1 MKHNKGSSMSKIFNI
16 TLLTALISSPLAAE
30 TIDKTWEIGVFGEYI
45 KSDTNKEHNADWHYI
60 EAGRGLGIDFKK
72 IINEEWTA
80 RIELAKT
87 RYDILN
93 GNDTDYGTRFGL
105 DAIYNLEDSGL
116 YLFTGIKRFNN
127 DIHYNAVNVGAGYS
141 VALNERF
148 SLYSEAVIYRDVN
161 NGYTDQGFK
170 VGLQYAFGEVKKSPV
185 VNKVVKQPLVQKV
198 IDTDNDGISDSND
211 RCNNT
216 SVNVK
221 VDSKGCAL
229 FAEKA
234 VAINLNV
241 PFANNS
247 SQMTATI
254 MNDVQRLADF
264 MKEYKNTSVVIEGH
278 SSAVGNA
285 KYNLT
290 LSQKRAEAIKN
301 LLINEFDIDA
311 SRLSAEGFGETQ
323 LISKGNTSADHN
335 INRRVV
341 AKIET
346 LVKTV
351 INK

>member
-1 MKHNKGSSMSKIFNI
+1 MC
-16 TLLTALISSPLAAE
+16 
-30 TIDKTWEIGVFGEYI
+30 V
-45 KSDTNKEHNADWHYI
+45 
-60 EAGRGLGIDFKK
+60 
-72 IINEEWTA
+72 
-80 RIELAKT
+80 
-87 RYDILN
+87 
-93 GNDTDYGTRFGL
+93 
-105 DAIYNLEDSGL
+105 
-116 YLFTGIKRFNN
+116 KRFNN
-127 DIHYNAVNVGAGYS
+127 SRDYNAVNVGAGYS
-141 VALNERF
+141 VELNERF

-170 VGLQYAFGEVKKSPV
+170 IGVQYAFGDVKKSPV
-185 VNKVVKQPLVQKV
+185 VNKVVKQAVVEKV
-198 IDTDNDGISDSND
+198 IDLDIDNDGINNSDD
-211 RCNNT
+211 LCNNT
-216 SVNVK
+216 SANVK

-285 KYNLT
+285 KYNLS
-290 LSQKRAEAIKN
+290 LSQKRAKAIKN

-311 SRLSAEGFGETQ
+311 SRLSSEGFGETQ
-323 LISKGNTSADHN
+323 LISKGNTSTDHN
-335 INRRVV
+335 MNRRVV